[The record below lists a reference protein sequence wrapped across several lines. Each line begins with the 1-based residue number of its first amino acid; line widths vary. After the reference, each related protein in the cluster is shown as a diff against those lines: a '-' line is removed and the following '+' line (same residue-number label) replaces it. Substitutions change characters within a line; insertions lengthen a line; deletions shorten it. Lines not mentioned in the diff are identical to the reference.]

1 MGGGPPSPDIF
12 SFCEGQAVLGPLPPG
27 WTLQYDLV
35 GGYRIAKEFKRYPL
49 LPGDEGKRL
58 ADPRLPD
65 VDRKWNWL
73 EKRWDRDDVEMG
85 ERWQNRVSG
94 EVVDYHPAMTVDA
107 LRGRGVWLETFV
119 LV

>member
-1 MGGGPPSPDIF
+1 M
-12 SFCEGQAVLGPLPPG
+12 
-27 WTLQYDLV
+27 
-35 GGYRIAKEFKRYPL
+35 
-49 LPGDEGKRL
+49 
-58 ADPRLPD
+58 
-65 VDRKWNWL
+65 